1 MIFYNFF
8 LLGERIK
15 FLFFCIDFGKK
26 KIKLSFGSAIF
37 TENKSFINIVVGK
50 VTLKRNLVSSGI
62 DYKLEFSKELGYDN
76 MLVLLKKIIKFNNKL
91 LVLVS

>member
-1 MIFYNFF
+1 M
-8 LLGERIK
+8 
-15 FLFFCIDFGKK
+15 
-26 KIKLSFGSAIF
+26 
-37 TENKSFINIVVGK
+37 
-50 VTLKRNLVSSGI
+50 LKRNLVSSGI